1 MKPTTCEEA
10 PLGGGGE
17 GGEVDGETSIC
28 PRGGGEEAA
37 EVDGG
42 RELGEGEGAIKLVLP
57 FRPAMTTTISFSS
70 FLQLSLFPL
79 MK

>member
-28 PRGGGEEAA
+28 PLGGGEEAV
-37 EVDGG
+37 EVNGG
-42 RELGEGEGAIKLVLP
+42 REGEGDGASKLVRP